1 MWIWPFDWGGALKKL
16 FHFASSNVTI
26 VCDVVIPWSQTQV
39 ESKDV
44 QRKPRDGQAVNLR
57 SNQWYNYSN
66 NNKKDKSF
74 PNDIPQSYL
83 SSIVPTFIRER
94 PNWIHHFS
102 VSSVVSRQVDS
113 TLCIGW
119 CFEEAVPLRYSKCNL
134 SFFYGHSLIEYSN
147 WE

>member
-16 FHFASSNVTI
+16 FHFASSNATI

-44 QRKPRDGQAVNLR
+44 QRKPRDGQAVYLR

-74 PNDIPQSYL
+74 TNDIPQSYH
-83 SSIVPTFIRER
+83 SSIIPTSIIER
-94 PNWIHHFS
+94 PNSINHFS
-102 VSSVVSRQVDS
+102 VSSVVSRHVDL
-113 TLCIGW
+113 TVWLGW
-119 CFEEAVPLRYSKCNL
+119 CFEEALPLRFFQCNDSL
-134 SFFYGHSLIEYSN
+134 WCGHTLITNSS